1 MIITKMS
8 GGLGN
13 QLFQYGVGRMLANK
27 LNTELYIDRYN
38 PSNKRPYGLSVF
50 NITGTFASL
59 NDIKKWTPKMVKEP
73 HFNHYTKLDRMEGNI
88 HLEGYWQSY
97 KYVESIRDILL
108 EELTIKNNMRRQF
121 ELVNDIVSCN
131 SVAVHFRRGDYA
143 KDKHT
148 HAYHGT
154 CPMDYYRTAI
164 NRIEQSVENPK
175 YFVFSDDVDWVRKK
189 WPYSLVPEPRFAS
202 NYSEVKDY
210 HDMQVM
216 AKCKHNITANSSFSW
231 WGAWLN
237 RNPNKIVISPDQ
249 WFKNKEM
256 QNKTHDLIPPTWIR
270 A

>member
-1 MIITKMS
+1 MEKELKEAIDKIYTQGELEFFWNAYKKDNS
-8 GGLGN
+8 IFSQFEFIEEEAKEN
-13 QLFQYGVGRMLANK
+13 LFTDVDKHPENYKKFELVSIKDSKIKFSINLETGDFI
-27 LNTELYIDRYN
+27 LN
-38 PSNKRPYGLSVF
+38 G
-50 NITGTFASL
+50 
-59 NDIKKWTPKMVKEP
+59 
-73 HFNHYTKLDRMEGNI
+73 
-88 HLEGYWQSY
+88 
-97 KYVESIRDILL
+97 
-108 EELTIKNNMRRQF
+108 LTIKNNMRRQF